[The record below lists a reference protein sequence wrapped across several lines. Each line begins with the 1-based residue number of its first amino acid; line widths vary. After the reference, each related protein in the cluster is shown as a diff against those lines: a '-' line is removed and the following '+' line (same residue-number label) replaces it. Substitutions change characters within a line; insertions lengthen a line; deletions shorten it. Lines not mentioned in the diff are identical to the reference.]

1 MRRWGPDGGEY
12 FVIDMRR
19 WGPDGG
25 EYSVKKGGSIRL
37 YGCHTSLFS

>member
-12 FVIDMRR
+12 SVIHMRR

-25 EYSVKKGGSIRL
+25 EYSVKKGGI
-37 YGCHTSLFS
+37 H